1 MDNARFQEVLDD
13 QMDKNRT
20 VLSGKALEYA
30 SDIDRLSNFKKAA
43 HLNGETQV
51 QALWGMLSKHLVSL
65 SDMVETGNEYP
76 MAVWEEKIGDALNY
90 LYLLKAVVVEE
101 EDEKPQ
107 AYHQTINALSNFGR
121 ALNLDRR
128 SAASTDQ
135 QG

>member
-1 MDNARFQEVLDD
+1 
-13 QMDKNRT
+13 
-20 VLSGKALEYA
+20 
-30 SDIDRLSNFKKAA
+30 
-43 HLNGETQV
+43 
-51 QALWGMLSKHLVSL
+51 
-65 SDMVETGNEYP
+65 